1 MALSSDLAAVF
12 SLIQQQQALEQR
24 KEERHQ
30 DTALAI
36 LSMDMRKAATAQQI
50 LLKEYYD
57 KKAEV
62 KQTEEMFDQYDNLK
76 PSDVSQGGRDLI
88 SIVDKQNH
96 IDMNAITSNLDMLS
110 SYQSELQS
118 GLGELKG
125 QAQILKEMQMD
136 FAGANRVL
144 EPHEYEAF
152 QEHALK
158 ALEEGGLGWET
169 TAGADVE
176 YYKKDPT
183 TIFAQAMQITEKMKS
198 DEDTGAKGNY
208 AILQSI
214 YTLGEKED
222 ADDLVERLT
231 YEDASGNE
239 IEPSEEVIA
248 AIQRMAIQPSYD
260 DFVTNLNAYPA
271 EAGGDLIRD
280 ELISNP
286 NTAMIF
292 NNLQQN
298 VKAMDTLD
306 LELAG
311 INEPDQATNLDQFV
325 SSIAGISNKDALFGL
340 YDQAIEGMDPSQHEP
355 FFNALEAQLGGGDLG
370 AAYMEFKGFAGGG
383 NYSDEGLDSL
393 KYQKDFGNLQLEIL
407 GEEGVAELSR
417 SYSPLDIERLET
429 VEDRIELPPLSTSA
443 QPEYDMPTENVN
455 VALERLDRI
464 ARLTD
469 LSSQAYQEYLDQT
482 GE

>member
-1 MALSSDLAAVF
+1 MGLADVILAK
-12 SLIQQQQALEQR
+12 QQLKAR
-24 KEERHQ
+24 TEERHQ

-62 KQTEEMFDQYDNLK
+62 KQTEKMFDQYDNLK

-88 SIVDKQNH
+88 SIVDKQNN

-125 QAQILKEMQMD
+125 QAQALKEMQMD

-183 TIFAQAMQITEKMKS
+183 TRFAQAMQITEKMKS

-208 AILQSI
+208 AILQSM

-222 ADDLVERLT
+222 LGDLVERLT

-325 SSIAGISNKDALFGL
+325 SNIAGISNKDALFGL

-429 VEDRIELPPLSTSA
+429 VEDRMELPPLSTSA
-443 QPEYDMPTENVN
+443 QPEYNMPAENVN